1 MLDFT
6 WLAAEAK
13 TIYMLFGNL
22 FYGVI
27 GLLLITGVLLEFF
40 KFPVGGVP
48 SFGPLVGRCF
58 VAAIMFVSFPEFL
71 NTVGDLVDVIT
82 KEIGGLNEFK
92 YVLAKMSDQLDKLT
106 WSWTSVKQMTIV
118 VISFLAFFI
127 LYISIYVS
135 EAIYFYAWTLLYV
148 FSPICFAMYVL
159 PQTENM
165 ATGVYKSIIKVAS
178 WKVIWSV
185 LATLLWSAALMDL
198 EKLGDSA
205 NFLTIILFNLM
216 LAGSLLFTPLI
227 SSMLFSGNFAS
238 GAAKV
243 GGFVTGSMMAGAGK
257 LMGTGAM
264 QKFTGATK
272 GLPKQGFQS
281 ANNYMNA
288 RVDQKAIA
296 NNPQLTNTPEK
307 LPSHLKEMKSQ
318 NKALKKL
325 DQAAIQKQPYLK
337 HMPDRLPS
345 QAVKLE
351 QGERKERIIQR
362 KENLAKAQQK
372 RKDQL

>member
-6 WLAAEAK
+6 WLATEAK
-13 TIYMLFGNL
+13 TLFTLFGNL
-22 FYGVI
+22 FYAVV

-40 KFPVGGVP
+40 KFPIGGIP
-48 SFGPLVGRCF
+48 SFAPLVGRAF
-58 VAAIMFVSFPEFL
+58 VAAIMLISFPEFL
-71 NTVGDLVDVIT
+71 NTVGDLVDSIA

-127 LYISIYVS
+127 LYISVYVS

-159 PQTENM
+159 PQTQNM
-165 ATGVYKSIIKVAS
+165 AIGVYRSIIKVAS

-198 EKLGDSA
+198 EKLGDST
-205 NFLTIILFNLM
+205 NFLTVILFNLM
-216 LAGSLLFTPLI
+216 LAGSLLFTPII
-227 SSMLFSGNFAS
+227 SNMLFSGNFAS

-243 GGFVTGSMMAGAGK
+243 GGFATGAMMAGASK
-257 LMGTGAM
+257 LAGTQAM
-264 QKFTGATK
+264 QKLSSGAK
-272 GLPKQGFQS
+272 GLPRKGFDS
-281 ANNYMNA
+281 AKGYMNA
-288 RVDQKAIA
+288 RADRKAIE
-296 NNPQLTNTPEK
+296 NNPSLTKTPEK
-307 LPSHLKEMKSQ
+307 LLSHVKEIKSQ
-318 NKALKKL
+318 QKVMQKL
-325 DQAAIQKQPYLK
+325 DQAAIKKQPYLK

-345 QAVKLE
+345 SMARLE
-351 QGERKERIIQR
+351 REEKKERLIQR
-362 KENLAKAQQK
+362 KENLAKAQAK
-372 RKDQL
+372 RRDL